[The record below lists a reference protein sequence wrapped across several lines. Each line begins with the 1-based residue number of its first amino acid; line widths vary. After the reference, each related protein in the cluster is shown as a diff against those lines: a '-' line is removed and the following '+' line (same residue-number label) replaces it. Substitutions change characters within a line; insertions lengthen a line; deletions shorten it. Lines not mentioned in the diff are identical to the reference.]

1 MNFLNGTLRAG
12 IAGLSIPI
20 IIHLFH
26 KSRFMVVKFSRVRE
40 DSPGFAPSTSASRT
54 AELFEET
61 DPITGAKPWM
71 LDVGCRM
78 LDVEGGASP
87 CDAARPEAERKEA
100 QQ

>member
-1 MNFLNGTLRAG
+1 MSFLNETLLAA
-12 IAGLSIPI
+12 IAALSIPF

-26 KSRFMVVKFSRVRE
+26 QSRFKVAKCSRVRE

-54 AELFEET
+54 AERFEET